1 MKGLRPYQQDL
12 VDRLMAKSTTA
23 RERILTLLQNSPPL
37 LCSQIAWR
45 LGMKVE
51 SVSAHLGVM
60 RRGGLTLRRRI
71 YFDTPPLRFGWR
83 LIRPSEVYWTLP
95 KKRQA
100 LYSLK
105 PRAPERRVKLGGIL
119 KRPISDD
126 MRVMIEDLRRAAR

>member
-12 VDRLMAKSTTA
+12 VDRLLLYRHPV

-60 RRGGLTLRRRI
+60 RRGGLTLRRRV
-71 YFDTPPLRFGWR
+71 YFDAPPLRFSWR
-83 LIRPSEVYWTLP
+83 LIRPSEVYWTVP
-95 KKRQA
+95 EKRQA
-100 LYSLK
+100 LYLLE
-105 PRAPERRVKLGGIL
+105 PRRPERRVKLGGIL

>member
-12 VDRLMAKSTTA
+12 VDRLLAKSTTA

-60 RRGGLTLRRRI
+60 RRGGLTLRRRV
-71 YFDTPPLRFGWR
+71 YFDTPPLRFAWR
-83 LIRPSEVYWTLP
+83 LIRPSEVYWTVP
-95 KKRQA
+95 EKRKA
-100 LYSLK
+100 LFLLK
-105 PRAPERRVKLGGIL
+105 PRAPQPRMKLGGRL

-126 MRVMIEDLRRAAR
+126 MRVMIEDLRSAAL